1 MKIIFKIARTE
12 LQTLFYSPI
21 AWLIMVIF
29 TIQTSMTFINGLENV
44 VNLQELSHHLSNLTS
59 RIFTHP
65 RNGLF
70 TIVQQ
75 YLYLYIP
82 LLTMGLMSKEISSG
96 SIKLLYSSPV
106 NNKQII
112 LGKYVAMLVY
122 SLIITF
128 ILLIFAIYGLFYVE
142 NFDFPAALAGLLGLF
157 LLMSAYASIG
167 LFMSSLTSYQVV
179 AAIGTL
185 AVLALLNI
193 VGNMWQDIALVREI
207 TYWLSIRGRS
217 GEFISGLICSEDVL
231 YFLIVI
237 ALFLSLTIIRL
248 KALRQ
253 KQSFA
258 NTFSRYAIAFLFAV
272 VLGYFSA
279 RPKLMAYYDA
289 TRTKSNTLTENS
301 QEILEKVKGKVTINT
316 YVNILDKYYYL
327 ALPKTELRDIKRF
340 KQYLRFK
347 PDMKMKYI
355 RYYDKTTNP
364 SLDKRYPDL
373 NDRERMLEYSRTLRL
388 DSNMFKTPEEIRQI
402 EDLKPEGNRFVRT
415 LVAQNGE
422 KTFLRIFDDMQVLPS
437 EAEISAAFKRLSM
450 KLPQV
455 AFLTGHGER
464 SSTRP
469 RDRDYNKFAQE
480 KPFRYSLINQGFDF
494 RNIRLNKEVPQDI
507 DILIIADPRIPLNPE
522 EEQYL
527 DQYIERGGNLIIASE
542 PASNENTK
550 TITARFGVDI
560 VPGRLVKPTEQFA
573 PDFILAKP
581 TRDGASIMY
590 QLRMMLNRD
599 FVMTMPSASA
609 LSYDNNSGYNVT
621 ELFVTESQGKIWN
634 ETETQNFIDDPIS
647 MNPSANEKDLNQAPV
662 VLALNRTVGD
672 KEQKIIILGD
682 ADCISNGEL
691 SMART
696 GVDAAN
702 YNFILGAFF
711 WLSDEEVP
719 VDVRRPAPT
728 DNTLYVSMSLMRL
741 TKWILIGLLP
751 IIMLL
756 TYIIIWIRRRSH

>member
-21 AWLIMVIF
+21 AWLIMIIF
-29 TIQTSMTFINGLENV
+29 TIQTSMTFTNVLENI

-106 NNKQII
+106 NNSQII
-112 LGKYVAMLVY
+112 LGKYVAMLAY
-122 SLIITF
+122 SFIITF
-128 ILLIFAIYGLFYVE
+128 ILLIFSIYGSFAVE
-142 NFDFPAALAGLLGLF
+142 NFDFPASLAGLLGLF

-185 AVLALLNI
+185 AILALLNI
-193 VGNMWQDIALVREI
+193 VGNMWQDIAFVREI

-494 RNIRLNKEVPQDI
+494 RDIRLNEDIPQDI
-507 DILIIADPRIPLNPE
+507 DILIIADPRIPFRADE
-522 EEQYL
+522 EKYL

-542 PASNENTK
+542 PTSDESINS
-550 TITARFGVDI
+550 ITSRFGVSI

-573 PDFILAKP
+573 TDFILATP
-581 TRDGASIMY
+581 TRDGASMMY
-590 QLRMMLNRD
+590 QLRMMLNRE

-609 LSYDNNSGYNVT
+609 LRYDQNSEYKIT
-621 ELFVTESQGKIWN
+621 ELFVTESQGEIWN
-634 ETETQNFIDDPIS
+634 ETETTNFIDDQLN
-647 MNPSANEKDLNQAPV
+647 MNAAANEMALNQAPV
-662 VLALNRTVGD
+662 ALALNRKVGD

-691 SMART
+691 SMVRT
-696 GVDAAN
+696 GVNAAN
-702 YNFILGAFF
+702 YNFILGAFY

-719 VDVRRPAPT
+719 VDVRRPAPS
-728 DNTLYVSMSLMRL
+728 DNTLFVSMSVMRL
-741 TKWILIGLLP
+741 SKWLLIGLLP
-751 IIMLL
+751 IMMLL